1 MTQSLWQNRPF
12 MTLYAAQTINLLGDA
27 LTWVGLAL
35 LAYDLAGNA
44 AGQLLATAFTLRV
57 SAFVLISPWAG
68 LLADR
73 YDRKTILITTHLVRM
88 GLTSLLPFVQQSWQL
103 LAIVFGLNVFNGIF
117 SPTYKATL
125 PLVTG
130 KADYQRAIALS
141 GTTYQF
147 LGVLGPGL
155 AGIVAAFVGVR
166 QVFFLDAITFL
177 IASLFVFSIPGRL
190 NVKVTSSLAT
200 PQKVW
205 QEISTGSFCL
215 WRDRPMR
222 YALLLQLVAALAGAQ
237 VLVNTVSYVQGAL
250 HLGKSEYGWVMGAF
264 GIGAT
269 IAAGALGRYA
279 TPQNRL
285 KYLALGSLII
295 TLAVLPAN
303 LANFGG
309 LIGLWAIAG
318 MGQSIVDLP
327 TQTLIADRV
336 SVELQGRVYGAHFAW
351 SHLWW
356 VIAYP
361 IAGLSQGLYPQQ
373 YFAVSGA
380 IGVCSIIMLGI
391 VMRLFPAQNR
401 GQWHEHGHY
410 HCNEHNHSH
419 GLTNHPDKQS
429 IAQHSHYHF
438 HPSEQN

>member
-1 MTQSLWQNRPF
+1 MNRSLWQNRPF
-12 MTLYAAQTINLLGDA
+12 MTLYAAQSINLLGDA

-35 LAYDLAGNA
+35 LAYDLVGNA

-177 IASLFVFSIPGRL
+177 IASLFVFSIPGQL

-200 PQKVW
+200 PKKVW

-250 HLGKSEYGWVMGAF
+250 HLGKPEYGWVMGAF

-269 IAAGALGRYA
+269 IAAGTLARYA

-303 LANFGG
+303 LANLGG
-309 LIGLWAIAG
+309 LMALWAIAG
-318 MGQSIVDLP
+318 MGQSIVDLS

-361 IAGLSQGLYPQQ
+361 IAGLSHGLYPQQ

-419 GLTNHPDKQS
+419 GLTNHPDEQS

>member
-1 MTQSLWQNRPF
+1 MTGVIFFGLS
-12 MTLYAAQTINLLGDA
+12 

-35 LAYDLAGNA
+35 LAYDLARNA

-73 YDRKTILITTHLVRM
+73 YDRKTILITTHLIRM

-125 PLVTG
+125 PIVTG
-130 KADYQRAIALS
+130 RADYQRAIALS

-222 YALLLQLVAALAGAQ
+222 HALLLQFSG
-237 VLVNTVSYVQGAL
+237 SFSRCPG
-250 HLGKSEYGWVMGAF
+250 F
-264 GIGAT
+264 G
-269 IAAGALGRYA
+269 
-279 TPQNRL
+279 
-285 KYLALGSLII
+285 
-295 TLAVLPAN
+295 
-303 LANFGG
+303 
-309 LIGLWAIAG
+309 
-318 MGQSIVDLP
+318 
-327 TQTLIADRV
+327 
-336 SVELQGRVYGAHFAW
+336 
-351 SHLWW
+351 
-356 VIAYP
+356 
-361 IAGLSQGLYPQQ
+361 
-373 YFAVSGA
+373 
-380 IGVCSIIMLGI
+380 
-391 VMRLFPAQNR
+391 
-401 GQWHEHGHY
+401 
-410 HCNEHNHSH
+410 
-419 GLTNHPDKQS
+419 
-429 IAQHSHYHF
+429 
-438 HPSEQN
+438 